1 MTSNELIYAMNTMQE
16 IERVWIA
23 RAMPVLPTGAVIWKI
38 QQGYL
43 PQHSVRDQNFREGRI
58 RSVELVDGSIQY
70 FHTIK
75 QGQGVVRQE
84 TEHALDRAT
93 FESLWPQTQGKR
105 IRKVRHRVSEGAL
118 TWEVDQFLD
127 LPLVMVEVE
136 LASEHAPC
144 DFPKWLAGDIVREVS
159 HDPRYRNHAL
169 AVHGVPK

>member
-1 MTSNELIYAMNTMQE
+1 MSTTQE
-16 IERVWIA
+16 IERVWIL
-23 RAMPVLPTGAVIWKI
+23 RAMPKIPAGAVIWKI

-43 PQHSVRDQNFREGRI
+43 PEHSVNDQSFREGRI
-58 RSVELVDGSIQY
+58 RSVELANGHTEY

-93 FESLWPQTQGKR
+93 FEKLWPQTLDQR
-105 IRKVRHRVSEGAL
+105 IRKVRHRVSEAGL

-136 LASEHAPC
+136 LPSEHAAC
-144 DFPKWLAGDIVREVS
+144 AFPQWLASEIDREVS
-159 HDPRYRNHAL
+159 SDPRYRNHAL
-169 AVHGVPK
+169 AVRGLPK

>member
-1 MTSNELIYAMNTMQE
+1 MTSNEPTHAMNTMQE

-23 RAMPVLPTGAVIWKI
+23 RAMPVLPAGAVIWKI

-84 TEHALDRAT
+84 TEHALDQAT
-93 FESLWPQTQGKR
+93 FESLWPQTLGKR

-127 LPLVMVEVE
+127 FPLVMVEVE
-136 LASEHAPC
+136 LSSEHAPC
-144 DFPKWLAGDIVREVS
+144 DFPKWLAADIVREVS

-169 AVHGVPK
+169 ALHGLPK